1 MRGSPSSIRTAPR
14 CHDLVGLRGR
24 EHIAAR
30 PEEAGLAGVKL
41 SRRSPSSAVTPPTRP
56 FALLRA
62 RRERPR
68 RRRAA
73 EQRNELAAPIKKTRS
88 HGTIAKRVG
97 LAKRPR
103 SAKGKRS
110 MAGTPQPREPLG
122 LVLGLG

>member
-1 MRGSPSSIRTAPR
+1 AFDIARFLQALAKCTQTLRHSIRR
-14 CHDLVGLRGR
+14 C
-24 EHIAAR
+24 
-30 PEEAGLAGVKL
+30 GVEKANHWD
-41 SRRSPSSAVTPPTRP
+41 RR
-56 FALLRA
+56 LLRA